1 MLIISFNPILY
12 HLPCNQRRGGRERK
26 AAHRESVQSILRD
39 ASEDALPVVNED
51 TSEEP
56 LVDSTGVGDNPN
68 SLELVQEEDTATVLA
83 AIIAQAN
90 NKNIMPSTQSDDVD
104 VSNNVCKSLIYTLY
118 LCIYFKHHVF
128 TSVVTH
134 LYTQYSQLKI
144 HSQGFGRS
152 KEPY

>member
-68 SLELVQEEDTATVLA
+68 GSEMVQEEDTEIVLA
-83 AIIAQAN
+83 AIIAQEN
-90 NKNIMPSTQSDDVD
+90 DPNIFRSTEDIVFDNSKG
-104 VSNNVCKSLIYTLY
+104 VCKSIIYAFY
-118 LCIYFKHHVF
+118 FCIYLKNHVF
-128 TSVVTH
+128 TFVLTH
-134 LYTQYSQLKI
+134 LHTKYRK
-144 HSQGFGRS
+144 S
-152 KEPY
+152 KVCVIS